1 MQFIMNVFIV
11 EDEPLAVQK
20 LSKLLHDVAP
30 VIHIVG
36 TADGIESSLE
46 WLQSHP
52 EPDLILMDI
61 ELCDGQS
68 FEIFNQMEV
77 KSPVIFTTSYDEY
90 AIQAFRVNSVDYLL
104 KPIKKEDL
112 ERALQK
118 YERFSHTQSQAIDIT
133 KLVSELQRQ
142 NQPREFRARFLVRQ
156 GQRLTP
162 IETSE
167 IAYFF
172 SEEGLTFFMTRDRMK
187 HLIDYTLEELE
198 QMLDPKLFF
207 RISRQFILEVKSIA
221 QIHTYFNGKLKVDLR
236 PSTDKEVMVSRER
249 VSDFKDW
256 MGR

>member
-1 MQFIMNVFIV
+1 MNVFIV

-20 LSKLLHDVAP
+20 LSKLLREVAP
-30 VIHIVG
+30 DIHIVG
-36 TADGIESSLE
+36 TADGIESTVDWLE
-46 WLQSHP
+46 SHS

-68 FEIFNQMEV
+68 FEIFHQTEV

-112 ERALQK
+112 DRALQK
-118 YERFSHTQSQAIDIT
+118 YERFSTVRNHTVDIN

-162 IETSE
+162 VETTDIS
-167 IAYFF
+167 YFF
-172 SEEGLTFFMTRDRMK
+172 SEDNLTFFITRDRIK
-187 HLIDYTLEELE
+187 HAIDYTLEELE
-198 QMLDPKLFF
+198 QMLDPKHFF
-207 RISRQFILEVKSIA
+207 RVSRQFILEVKSIG
-221 QIHTYFNGKLKVDLR
+221 QIHSYFNGKLKIDLK
-236 PSTDKEVMVSRER
+236 PSADREVTVSRER

-256 MGR
+256 LGR

>member
-1 MQFIMNVFIV
+1 MNVFIV

-20 LSKLLHDVAP
+20 LSKLLRDVAP
-30 VIHIVG
+30 DIEISG
-36 TADGIESSLE
+36 TADGIESSVE
-46 WLQSHP
+46 WLQANP

-104 KPIKKEDL
+104 KPIKREDL

-118 YERFSHTQSQAIDIT
+118 YEHFNNTQNQTIDIT

-142 NQPREFRARFLVRQ
+142 NQTHEYRARFLVKQ

-162 IETSE
+162 VETAE
-167 IAYFF
+167 IAYFY
-172 SEEGLTFFMTRDRMK
+172 EENGLTFFMTRDRIK
-187 HLIDYTLEELE
+187 HLVDYNLE
-198 QMLDPKLFF
+198 QLEHILDPKLFF
-207 RISRQFILEVKSIA
+207 RVNGQFILDIKSVGSV
-221 QIHTYFNGKLKVDLR
+221 HNNFNGKLSLSLK
-236 PSTDKEVMVSRER
+236 PMIDKEVIVSKER
-249 VSDFKDW
+249 VSGFKNW